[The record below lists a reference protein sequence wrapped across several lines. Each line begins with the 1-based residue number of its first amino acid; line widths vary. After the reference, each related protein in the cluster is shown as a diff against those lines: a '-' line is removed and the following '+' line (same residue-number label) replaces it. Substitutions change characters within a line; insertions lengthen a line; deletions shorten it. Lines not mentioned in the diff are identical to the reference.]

1 MTIPPGQGYPG
12 ENPGEPDPAA
22 YQPPS
27 GAYEPQPG
35 YAAPY
40 GAPAPGDQPA
50 FGQPGAYP
58 PPDGSGGYP
67 QGGYPPPDGSG
78 GYPQGGYPQ
87 GGYPPPD
94 ASQAVYPGAMPI
106 GTPPPKKN
114 NKTTRTIG
122 IVLAVLIVAGGI
134 AFYFINKKSDPAYA
148 SAGDCINYSS
158 ESDVKVVN
166 CTDSKAQYKVEK
178 RFDGTSSS
186 GACDVVPDSDVSLF
200 TKGSG
205 KQYTLCVSLVVV
217 EGDCVSSGGD
227 KVACTDATA
236 DSKVLKVIPNSTDKN
251 ACPADAKFSRVY
263 TDAKRVLCLGSV
275 S

>member
-1 MTIPPGQGYPG
+1 MTTPPGQGYPG
-12 ENPGEPDPAA
+12 EYPGEADPSA

-40 GAPAPGDQPA
+40 GAPDPGGQPA
-50 FGQPGAYP
+50 YGPPGTYP
-58 PPDGSGGYP
+58 PPDA
-67 QGGYPPPDGSG
+67 
-78 GYPQGGYPQ
+78 QGGYPQ

-94 ASQAVYPGAMPI
+94 PSQAMYPGAMPI

-114 NKTTRTIG
+114 NKTSRTIG

-178 RFDGTSSS
+178 RFDGTSDS
-186 GACDVVPDSDVSLF
+186 GACDAVPDSDVSLF

-227 KVACTDATA
+227 KVACTDSTA